1 MKIIK
6 NRLIPFKG
14 FGAMNILGLVFTRK
28 NAEEISITTK
38 RHEQIHT
45 MQQYEILGAS
55 ALISLVLCNIWASW
69 WYLLVTIALPIALYV
84 LVWLIELALPPYD
97 SAYKDSLFEREAF
110 ANQHDHDYL
119 VTRPLF
125 AWVKYW
131 VDWRSRNRK

>member
-1 MKIIK
+1 MKIISNK
-6 NRLIPFKG
+6 LIPFKG
-14 FGAMNILGLVFTRK
+14 FRAMNVLGLVFTRK
-28 NAEEISITTK
+28 NADEITITTK

-45 MQQYEILGAS
+45 IQQYEILCAS

-69 WYLLVTIALPIALYV
+69 WYLLITIALPIALYV
-84 LVWLIELALPPYD
+84 LVWLIELALPPYN

-110 ANQHDHDYL
+110 ANELNRNYL

-125 AWVKYW
+125 AWVRYW

>member
-1 MKIIK
+1 MKIIPNK
-6 NRLIPFKG
+6 FIPFKG

-28 NAEEISITTK
+28 NADEITITTK

-69 WYLLVTIALPIALYV
+69 WYLLVTIVLPIALYV
-84 LVWLIELALPPYD
+84 LVWFIELALPPYN
-97 SAYKDSLFEREAF
+97 SAYKDSPFEREAF
-110 ANQHDHDYL
+110 ANQHDLDYL

-125 AWVKYW
+125 AWVKYFLK
-131 VDWRSRNRK
+131 RSERK

>member
-1 MKIIK
+1 MKIITNK
-6 NRLIPFKG
+6 FIPFKG

-28 NAEEISITTK
+28 KADEISITTK

-45 MQQYEILGAS
+45 MQQYEIMLAS
-55 ALISLVLCNIWASW
+55 ALVSLILCNIWASW

-84 LVWLIELALPPYD
+84 LVWLIELTLPPYD

-110 ANQHDHDYL
+110 ANELNRDYL

-125 AWVKYW
+125 AWAKYW
-131 VDWRSRNRK
+131 VDWKARNR

>member
-1 MKIIK
+1 MKIISNK
-6 NRLIPFKG
+6 LIPFKG

-28 NAEEISITTK
+28 NADEISITTK

-45 MQQYEILGAS
+45 MQQYEIMLAS

-84 LVWLIELALPPYD
+84 LVWLIELVLPPYT
-97 SAYKDSLFEREAF
+97 SAYKDSPFEREAF
-110 ANQHDHDYL
+110 ANDEDVNYF

-125 AWVKYW
+125 AWVKYFLKR
-131 VDWRSRNRK
+131 DERK

>member
-1 MKIIK
+1 MKIISNK
-6 NRLIPFKG
+6 LIPFKG

-28 NAEEISITTK
+28 NADEISITTK

-45 MQQYEILGAS
+45 MQQYEIMLAS

-84 LVWLIELALPPYD
+84 LVWLIELVLPPYT
-97 SAYKDSLFEREAF
+97 SAYKDSPFEREAF
-110 ANQHDHDYL
+110 ANDEDVNYL

-125 AWVKYW
+125 AWVKYFLKR
-131 VDWRSRNRK
+131 DERK

>member
-1 MKIIK
+1 MKIIYNK
-6 NRLIPFKG
+6 WIPVNG
-14 FGAMNILGLVFTRK
+14 FSSMNILGFLFTK
-28 NAEEISITTK
+28 VKELKIKTL

-84 LVWLIELALPPYD
+84 LVWLIELALPPYN
-97 SAYKDSLFEREAF
+97 SAYKDSPFEREAYE
-110 ANQHDHDYL
+110 NDEDVDYL

-125 AWVKYW
+125 AWVKYFLKR
-131 VDWRSRNRK
+131 DERK

>member
-1 MKIIK
+1 MKIIHNK
-6 NRLIPFKG
+6 FIPFKG

-28 NAEEISITTK
+28 KADEITITTK

-69 WYLLVTIALPIALYV
+69 WYLLITIALPIALYV
-84 LVWLIELALPPYD
+84 LVWLIELALPPYN
-97 SAYKDSLFEREAF
+97 SAYKDSPFEREAF
-110 ANQHDHDYL
+110 ANDEDVNYL

-125 AWVKYW
+125 AWVKYFLKR
-131 VDWRSRNRK
+131 DERK